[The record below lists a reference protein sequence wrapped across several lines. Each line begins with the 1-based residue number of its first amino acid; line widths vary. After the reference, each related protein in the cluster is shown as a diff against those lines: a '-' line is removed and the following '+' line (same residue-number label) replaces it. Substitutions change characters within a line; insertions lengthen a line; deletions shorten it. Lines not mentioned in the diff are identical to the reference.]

1 MKFRL
6 STIAA
11 AALLAAAIGQPA
23 AAAEYTMRLSHVF
36 PPQHPL
42 GKAASYYAEAVKEET
57 GGRVAV
63 EIFGAGQA
71 FAEKESYPAVAK
83 GQIDAT
89 LLVSVQFSGIVPAL
103 DVLSIPFVMT
113 GNDSAKRF
121 LASKARA
128 KLDDEI
134 RAKRVEPL
142 AWLFQT
148 NTTVFTSNGKKL
160 VAIDDFKGVKI
171 RGLNKVADA
180 SLVAVGASP
189 LATPGSEVYQSLQ
202 SGILDAALTDISAAL
217 SRRYY
222 EVQKHGT
229 VVDNWVT
236 AYGVLLANPA
246 WMAKLPQD
254 LRDSLKRA
262 AAKSETHA
270 IEVGAA
276 NVKQAVA
283 GLEEKGMSLTFLDDA
298 QESTWRKAMTAPS
311 KSVFVE
317 RTGETGKEV
326 LAAFE
331 SLSSK

>member
-148 NTTVFTSNGKKL
+148 NTTVFTSNAKKL

-262 AAKSETHA
+262 AAKAETHA

>member
-148 NTTVFTSNGKKL
+148 NTTVFTSNAKKL

>member
-23 AAAEYTMRLSHVF
+23 GAAEYTMRLSHVF

-148 NTTVFTSNGKKL
+148 NTTVFTSNARKL

-262 AAKSETHA
+262 AAKAEAHA

-298 QESTWRKAMTAPS
+298 QEKSWREAMTAPS
-311 KSVFVE
+311 KTVFVE
-317 RTGETGKEV
+317 RTGEAGKEV
-326 LAAFE
+326 LAAFD